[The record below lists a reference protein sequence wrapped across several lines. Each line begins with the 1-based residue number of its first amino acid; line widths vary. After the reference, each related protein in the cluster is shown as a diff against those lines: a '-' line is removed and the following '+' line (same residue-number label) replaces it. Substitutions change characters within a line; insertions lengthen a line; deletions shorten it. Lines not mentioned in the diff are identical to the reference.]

1 MSDYVYF
8 INLILLTFIIIVLT
22 KDNQQNNSLSQ
33 REGIIS
39 FYKINN
45 TDGDLTLY
53 AKLLLQYFFF
63 WKNCPWYCYIYSQ
76 KWPLRMRLN
85 SKDMWKLRSIARSAD
100 RSGKLTSLKF
110 MTVSI
115 DRIVYKDNKKSVV
128 SSEEF
133 IRVLHVHDSNLT
145 Y

>member
-63 WKNCPWYCYIYSQ
+63 WKNCP
-76 KWPLRMRLN
+76 
-85 SKDMWKLRSIARSAD
+85 
-100 RSGKLTSLKF
+100 
-110 MTVSI
+110 
-115 DRIVYKDNKKSVV
+115 
-128 SSEEF
+128 
-133 IRVLHVHDSNLT
+133 
-145 Y
+145 